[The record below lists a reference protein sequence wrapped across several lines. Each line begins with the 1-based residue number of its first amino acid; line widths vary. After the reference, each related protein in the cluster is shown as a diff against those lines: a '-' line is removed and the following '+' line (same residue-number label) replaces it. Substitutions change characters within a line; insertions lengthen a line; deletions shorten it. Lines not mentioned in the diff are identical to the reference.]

1 MGKTQA
7 NSIREM
13 IEQKGLDNKTIITK
27 KNNVKFG
34 MEMESLLESIE
45 SSSPIAQDIIFRK
58 MVEIDSKNGNIMPFM
73 KQLAK
78 QYTVDL
84 FNLRSH

>member
-45 SSSPIAQDIIFRK
+45 SSSPIAQDIIFKK
-58 MVEIDSKNGNIMPFM
+58 MVEIDSQNGNIMPFM